1 MIASN
6 RPRRLAAAGV
16 SVVLALALVA
26 CAQEYP
32 NTTFSPNSEF
42 GRAIDELWDSLLFWG
57 TLVFILVE
65 TILLFIL
72 FRFRQRPDAPE
83 PRQVHGNTALE
94 ITWTLIPAVI
104 LILIAVPTV
113 RTIFATQAEAG
124 GDALQVEVIGHQ
136 WWWEFRYPE
145 YEIATANE
153 LYLPAGR
160 TVNFHLTSADV
171 VHSFWI
177 PQMGGKRDL
186 VTNHSNYLW
195 FTPDSTVAGNV
206 WNGFCAEYC
215 GTSHANMKFRAF
227 TVSPEE
233 FERWIALQRAPAL
246 VAHPAPGG
254 AAAAPAPGGAATPG
268 ATPPGATPPVGTPAG
283 QAAQAPAQGTPAGGT
298 QPPSGTPGQTA
309 QAPMQD
315 APTGELPAEYF
326 AFPRDAAPDHVIPTG
341 AIPRGL
347 TFEGEPLGNAGAG
360 RELYSRSACIGC
372 HRIRGNPMS
381 QGILGPELTHFGSR
395 LTLGAGMYPN
405 DARHLALWIKSAAR
419 MKPGSLMPP
428 FGAGERDPRTGA
440 MGALT
445 DQQIAD
451 IVAYLLSLR

>member
-1 MIASN
+1 MIAFN
-6 RPRRLAAAGV
+6 RPRRLAAVGV
-16 SVVLALALVA
+16 SVVLALALAA
-26 CAQEYP
+26 CTQEYP

-57 TLVFILVE
+57 TIVFILVE

-72 FRFRQRPDAPE
+72 FRFRHRPGAPE

-94 ITWTLIPAVI
+94 ITWTMIPAVI

-113 RTIFATQAEAG
+113 RTIFATQAEAA

-160 TVNFHLTSADV
+160 TVNFSLRTADV
-171 VHSFWI
+171 IHSFWI

-186 VTNHSNYLW
+186 ITNQTNFLW
-195 FTPDSTVAGNV
+195 FTPDSTTTGDA

-227 TVSPEE
+227 TVRPEE
-233 FERWIALQRAPAL
+233 FERWVALQRSEAL
-246 VAHPAPGG
+246 G
-254 AAAAPAPGGAATPG
+254 AAADAA
-268 ATPPGATPPVGTPAG
+268 
-283 QAAQAPAQGTPAGGT
+283 
-298 QPPSGTPGQTA
+298 
-309 QAPMQD
+309 
-315 APTGELPAEYF
+315 LPAEYF
-326 AFPRDAAPDHVIPTG
+326 AFPRDSAPEHVIPDG
-341 AIPRGL
+341 RVPRDLAL
-347 TFEGEPLGNAGAG
+347 TGEPVGDATRG

-372 HRIRGNPMS
+372 HRIRGNPTS
-381 QGILGPELTHFGSR
+381 VGILGPELTHVGSR
-395 LTLGAGMYPN
+395 ITIGAGMYPN
-405 DARHLALWIKSAAR
+405 DARHLALWVKNAQK
-419 MKPGSLMPP
+419 MKPGNLMPP
-428 FGAGERDPRTGA
+428 FGAGERDARTGA
-440 MGALT
+440 AGTMT

-451 IVAYLLSLR
+451 IVAYLLSLK

>member
-16 SVVLALALVA
+16 SVVLALALAA

-32 NTTFSPNSEF
+32 NTTLSPNSEF
-42 GRAIDELWDSLLFWG
+42 GRAIDGLWDSLLFWG

-65 TILLFIL
+65 IILLFIL
-72 FRFRQRPDAPE
+72 FRFRHRPGAPE

-94 ITWTLIPAVI
+94 ITWTMIPALI
-104 LILIAVPTV
+104 LVLIAVPTV
-113 RTIFATQAEAG
+113 RTIFATQADAP

-160 TVNFHLTSADV
+160 TVNFQLRTADV
-171 VHSFWI
+171 IHSFWI

-186 VTNHSNYLW
+186 ITNHTNHLW
-195 FTPDSTVAGNV
+195 FTPDSTAAGSA

-227 TVSPEE
+227 TVTAEE
-233 FERWIALQRAPAL
+233 FERWVALQRAPAL
-246 VAHPAPGG
+246 VAHPALGG
-254 AAAAPAPGGAATPG
+254 AAPAT
-268 ATPPGATPPVGTPAG
+268 
-283 QAAQAPAQGTPAGGT
+283 QAAAQ
-298 QPPSGTPGQTA
+298 SS
-309 QAPMQD
+309 
-315 APTGELPAEYF
+315 ELPAEYY
-326 AFPRDAAPDHVIPTG
+326 AFPREAAPEHVIPDG
-341 AIPRGL
+341 AIPRSL
-347 TFEGEPLGNAGAG
+347 TFDGEPLGDAERG

-381 QGILGPELTHFGSR
+381 QGILGPELTHVGSR
-395 LTLGAGMYPN
+395 LTIGAGMYPN
-405 DARHLALWIKSAAR
+405 DPRYLALWIKNAVK

-451 IVAYLLSLR
+451 IVAYLLSLK